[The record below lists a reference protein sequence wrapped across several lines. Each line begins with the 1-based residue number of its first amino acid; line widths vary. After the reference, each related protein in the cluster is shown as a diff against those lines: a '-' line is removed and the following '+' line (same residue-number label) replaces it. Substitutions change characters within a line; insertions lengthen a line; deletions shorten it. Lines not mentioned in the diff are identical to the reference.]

1 MANVSTHLSEL
12 YEGYYQPDAFE
23 DLKRDL
29 AARDSVDQI
38 VRLGGTH
45 LGRTLDVGAGEGAV
59 STEIDRRGLASEI
72 VAVEISRAGV
82 ERILARGLPSLQSAE
97 LFDGY
102 RLPFDDQSFESAV
115 CAHVIEHVEHERL
128 FLRELARVA
137 RRLYLVAP
145 LEGGAR
151 GRIYRDMGHIN
162 YYHPLTLLNLIETSG
177 FKVLRHDVFP
187 SSTAY
192 ERHISRPAAKGTL
205 KSLIRKSLRRV
216 LGYKATHLMTYVMV
230 VAAEARPDEAA

>member
-1 MANVSTHLSEL
+1 VSNVSSHLSEL
-12 YEGYYQPDAFE
+12 YEDYYRPDAFE

-38 VRLGGTH
+38 VRLGGAE

-72 VAVEISRAGV
+72 VAVEISQSGIK
-82 ERILARGLPSLQSAE
+82 RILERGLPSLGSAQ

-102 RLPFDDQSFESAV
+102 KLPFAEQSFDSAV

-137 RRLYLVAP
+137 KRLYLVAP

-151 GRIYRDMGHIN
+151 GRIYRGMGHIN

-177 FKVLRHDVFP
+177 FSIVAHDVFP

-192 ERHISRPAAKGTL
+192 ERHISGAAAGTA
-205 KSLIRKSLRRV
+205 KSMIRKSLRKL
-216 LGYKATHLMTYVMV
+216 LGYRAAHVMTYVMV
-230 VAAEARPDEAA
+230 VAAVAETSGKAA